1 VSEAADGARVGA
13 LVHGTFFFI
22 IIFPGARQYFA
33 DVGLSSLSLSSCA
46 SPRIFRES
54 MLERQLA
61 GRVNKERRDR
71 TATMQ
76 IFMAATVRG

>member
-1 VSEAADGARVGA
+1 VGGLVGA

-33 DVGLSSLSLSSCA
+33 DVGFIIMSSLPLSSCA
-46 SPRIFRES
+46 SPRTFRES
-54 MLERQLA
+54 MLERQSA
-61 GRVNKERRDR
+61 GSVDKEIRDR
-71 TATMQ
+71 TATTQ